1 MKRKQITS
9 LLLST
14 ILTVS
19 ILTAPFAQMSAFA
32 AEGTTAREQET
43 LPEDQSIDEGAQE
56 EASPEQ
62 SAVGEEV
69 VEDTN
74 TGTEES
80 TEAAGT
86 EDSTDED
93 TEDESAVFS
102 GDQVDDAQG
111 DPDIID
117 SVADDRDA
125 GDQDAVDPETDASE
139 ADAPIDSIKPDA
151 DVPETD
157 PNSGTIDPTDPTA
170 ADATP
175 IEDFIFKGSVH
186 ARTKGQEAAP
196 GEKDGKSPDDLFA
209 DYVERSFN
217 GDAGRVSLRKSRAA
231 RSAASNLTVVERA
244 FYNSIAACLP
254 QIAAG
259 ERSSTVFEVFIDD
272 LGLEKT
278 AWTAAELGVDS
289 VFELDESGNVI
300 LDENGYAFLSMEAAD
315 AAEKKAGYDL
325 MKVLGALQAD
335 YPYQLYWYE
344 KTQNTVTTGIEMY
357 VDYDEAADDY
367 VVVIV
372 GSILVSCPVA
382 EEFSAGEYMVDTSVG
397 QAVQSSV
404 ANAASI
410 VSKYS
415 GSSDYD
421 KLRGYKDEICGLVS
435 YNDEAA
441 EGGVSYGNP
450 WQMIWVFDEDPS
462 TNVVCEGYSKAFK
475 YLCDQS
481 DFSGDVSCITVTGT
495 MSGGTGAGPHMWNIV
510 RMEDGKN
517 YLADLTNSD
526 AGSIGENGELFLAVN
541 ASGSAQEGYT
551 FRFGGEEEINYIYD
565 ELTLSLFS
573 EGELTLGQAEV
584 TPDPLEI
591 TKQPASVSAKA
602 GETVSLHV
610 EVNADDV
617 TYQWQ
622 WSGDGTSWEDCA
634 FEGNASDTLSFPMEE
649 DFSGKLFRCTVTRGD
664 ESVFSNSAGITLDQ
678 QQVIIDQGRLG
689 KSITWTLDEQGNLL
703 VEGSGAM
710 YDYAAEISAP
720 IAVYADTIKHIS
732 ISDGITYIG
741 DYVFHNQYSVNDTIT
756 IPDSVRTIG
765 DYAFSECSA
774 IGFSLPEGLVSIGD
788 YAFSQSVYFNEITI
802 PGSVQTLGEH
812 MFSACYGLKNVSVKG
827 SVSKIGTGFFEN
839 CTELRTVEIPDT
851 VTEIADE
858 AFAYCSCLEEVDIPD
873 SVTGIGKNA
882 FIYSNLSKLHE
893 LPENLTQIGEYAFSH
908 TGITEVTIPDGV
920 TTIPAHA
927 FDGAESLNNI
937 ILPEGL
943 SVIGEGAFSGCE
955 NLKQIRIPESVS
967 GIGANV
973 FPENCV
979 FLVVRD
985 SWAQSWAEANDRAFS
1000 IITDDPASVMAEG
1013 TCGIGVEWK
1022 LYGDGRLLIT
1032 GNGPAAGT
1040 EYESYWPYIRNVEI
1054 GPDITE
1060 VMWVS
1065 FRDCQ
1070 NLESIHVSEDSQYY
1084 SSEDGVLL
1092 SNNGKTIYCCPRAKT
1107 GGYNVPSEVLRIE
1120 DSAFYGCEKL
1130 TGVTFNNKLQ
1140 RICVSAFAY
1149 CNGLTELSLPQSVT
1163 RIDGFAFAHC
1173 ENLEEISLPP
1183 RLMYIDF
1190 NTFYG
1195 CISLERADIP
1205 ESVNQIYSE
1214 AFANCVSLVS
1224 VTMPQSLDLLEEN
1237 AFFGCSELTE
1247 ITVPEGVSVIYQDTF
1262 RDCSKLAA
1270 VSLPSSL
1277 TSIESCAFMNCG
1289 SLESIVIPSGV
1300 TSLDTDIFTN
1310 CYSLESVVF
1319 PDGLTEIPAQ
1329 LFVNC
1334 RNLKDVSLPGSLAKI
1349 GSTAFAGCN
1358 SLQNIELPEGL
1369 EVIGDSCFSGCESL
1383 KSIRIPD
1390 SVTAIGGGVFISC
1403 RSLQSVQLP
1412 DGLSSIPDSLF
1423 FYCESLNSVNIPDTV
1438 TSIGQQAFSDC
1449 YVLTQIQL
1457 PEGLESIGA
1466 EAFNTCRAL
1475 QSMEIPDRVD
1485 TIGNN
1490 CFYRCYSLESIKL
1503 PAGLKKIEG
1512 WAFNECKSLSGV
1524 IIPDGTE
1531 SIGERAFQLC
1541 DNLAKIYIPESVSYI
1556 DDNAFAGS
1564 YNAVIYG
1571 IGGSSA
1577 KTFADGM
1584 GISFV
1589 PVTEAADGHVYR
1601 KWVTV
1606 KAATC
1611 TEGGSRKKTCEFCGE
1626 VLTEEIPAAGH
1637 KWNKEYTVD
1646 VKPTYTEEGT
1656 ESIHCSAC
1664 GISKEGTSRA
1674 VAKLPK
1680 PVKLLT
1686 ISGIVDKTYNKA
1698 AQTQKIVVKDGSKT
1712 LKVNT
1717 DYVVAYKN
1725 NVNAGTASVTITG
1738 KGNYTGSVT
1747 KTFTIKKAA
1756 NKITANNIV
1765 RTYSS
1770 KAQSF
1775 ALGVKIASGTPKYTA
1790 SSKSVTVSAAGRA
1803 TVKAK
1808 SIGKLT
1814 ITITAPENKNYSKTT
1829 KKITIT
1835 VNPTKTAIAG
1845 VSSPAAGRM
1854 KVAWKKNAVG
1864 TGYQIQ
1870 YATSAKFA
1878 GAKSVLVTKNT
1889 IINKTFTGLAKGKK
1903 YYVRLRT
1910 YKTVG
1915 SVKYYSGWS
1924 AVKTVTIR
1932 K

>member
-93 TEDESAVFS
+93 TEDESAALS

-125 GDQDAVDPETDASE
+125 GDPETDASE
-139 ADAPIDSIKPDA
+139 TDSGI

-157 PNSGTIDPTDPTA
+157 PNSGTIDPTDPKA

-175 IEDFIFKGSVH
+175 IEDFVFKGSVH
-186 ARTKGQEAAP
+186 ARTEGQEAAP

-244 FYNSIAACLP
+244 FYNSIATCLP

-259 ERSSTVFEVFIDD
+259 ERSSTVFEVYIDD
-272 LGLEKT
+272 IGLEKT
-278 AWTAAELGVDS
+278 AWTAAELGVES

-357 VDYDEAADDY
+357 VDYDAAADDY

-421 KLRGYKDEICGLVS
+421 KLSGYKDEICGLVS

-495 MSGGTGAGPHMWNIV
+495 MSGGTGEGPHMWNIV
-510 RMEDGKN
+510 RMGDGKN

-551 FRFGGEEEINYIYD
+551 FRFGGEDEINYIYD

-573 EGELTLGQAEV
+573 EGELTLGQTEV

-602 GETVSLHV
+602 GENVSLHV

-649 DFSGKLFRCTVTRGD
+649 DFSGKLFRCAVTRGD

-756 IPDSVRTIG
+756 IPDSVRRIG

-812 MFSACYGLKNVSVKG
+812 MFSACYGLKNVSIKG

-858 AFAYCSCLEEVDIPD
+858 AFAYCFCLEEVDIPD
-873 SVTGIGKNA
+873 SVT
-882 FIYSNLSKLHE
+882 
-893 LPENLTQIGEYAFSH
+893 Q
-908 TGITEVTIPDGV
+908 
-920 TTIPAHA
+920 
-927 FDGAESLNNI
+927 
-937 ILPEGL
+937 
-943 SVIGEGAFSGCE
+943 
-955 NLKQIRIPESVS
+955 
-967 GIGANV
+967 
-973 FPENCV
+973 
-979 FLVVRD
+979 
-985 SWAQSWAEANDRAFS
+985 
-1000 IITDDPASVMAEG
+1000 
-1013 TCGIGVEWK
+1013 
-1022 LYGDGRLLIT
+1022 
-1032 GNGPAAGT
+1032 
-1040 EYESYWPYIRNVEI
+1040 
-1054 GPDITE
+1054 
-1060 VMWVS
+1060 
-1065 FRDCQ
+1065 
-1070 NLESIHVSEDSQYY
+1070 
-1084 SSEDGVLL
+1084 
-1092 SNNGKTIYCCPRAKT
+1092 
-1107 GGYNVPSEVLRIE
+1107 
-1120 DSAFYGCEKL
+1120 
-1130 TGVTFNNKLQ
+1130 
-1140 RICVSAFAY
+1140 
-1149 CNGLTELSLPQSVT
+1149 
-1163 RIDGFAFAHC
+1163 
-1173 ENLEEISLPP
+1173 
-1183 RLMYIDF
+1183 
-1190 NTFYG
+1190 
-1195 CISLERADIP
+1195 
-1205 ESVNQIYSE
+1205 
-1214 AFANCVSLVS
+1214 
-1224 VTMPQSLDLLEEN
+1224 
-1237 AFFGCSELTE
+1237 
-1247 ITVPEGVSVIYQDTF
+1247 
-1262 RDCSKLAA
+1262 
-1270 VSLPSSL
+1270 
-1277 TSIESCAFMNCG
+1277 
-1289 SLESIVIPSGV
+1289 
-1300 TSLDTDIFTN
+1300 
-1310 CYSLESVVF
+1310 
-1319 PDGLTEIPAQ
+1319 
-1329 LFVNC
+1329 
-1334 RNLKDVSLPGSLAKI
+1334 
-1349 GSTAFAGCN
+1349 
-1358 SLQNIELPEGL
+1358 
-1369 EVIGDSCFSGCESL
+1369 
-1383 KSIRIPD
+1383 
-1390 SVTAIGGGVFISC
+1390 IGGGVFINC

-1412 DGLSSIPDSLF
+1412 DGLSIIPDSLF

-1449 YVLTQIQL
+1449 YVLAQIQL
-1457 PEGLESIGA
+1457 PEGL
-1466 EAFNTCRAL
+1466 
-1475 QSMEIPDRVD
+1475 
-1485 TIGNN
+1485 
-1490 CFYRCYSLESIKL
+1490 
-1503 PAGLKKIEG
+1503 
-1512 WAFNECKSLSGV
+1512 
-1524 IIPDGTE
+1524 E

-1556 DDNAFAGS
+1556 DDNAFAGT

-1589 PVTEAADGHVYR
+1589 PVMETADGHVYR

-1717 DYVVAYKN
+1717 DYVVTYKN

-1747 KTFTIKKAA
+1747 KSFTIKKAA

-1790 SSKSVTVSAAGRA
+1790 SSKSVTVTAAGRA

-1915 SVKYYSGWS
+1915 GVKYYSGWS
-1924 AVKTVTIR
+1924 AVKTVTVR